1 MNGEDWAE
9 PANSVFRRILPDD
22 CDETTKE
29 RQAIAAS
36 EIADGLQA
44 GKTVEIKNAIIHGPL
59 TLRSMVLESEI
70 TIERSRFIDPLDC
83 SYATFKKPLT
93 LRASVFERGV
103 NLTMATVDK
112 DILLEKATF
121 KEKVDFSWVKVIGN
135 VQATETMFEGEADFG
150 SAQIG
155 SQAVFTEAEFK
166 KDVSFNTAQIDG
178 PVFFDP
184 AIFEGE
190 VDFVSARMGS
200 DAVFTEAEFSQGAS
214 FNRARIE
221 KNAFFDAAIFEGE
234 VDFVSARMGS
244 DAVFT
249 EAKFKKDVS
258 FNTAQIDGPVF
269 FDPAIFE
276 GEVDFVSAR
285 MGSDAVFRGARFSQ
299 GASFNRA
306 RIEKNAFFDPA
317 IFEGEVDFVSTRIG
331 SDAQFTEATFR
342 QYAGFVRM
350 HVEGDLFLDGASFE
364 KDVSFQNSRFGTAF
378 FCPSDKSAATCYF
391 QRTSKID
398 WMGCT
403 YDRIH
408 PTSAWKDLMD
418 RLDPYDRQP
427 YTQLEEV
434 FRRSGEDHLAKAVY
448 LERKHREYKERIKPN
463 LWKQPHKLLGDLF
476 LHWLTGYGV
485 QLWRLPLFMLG
496 LVLLWMFVFWQDKA
510 LEPKGEDCVI
520 VVNGTSVKLQPSAK
534 DKDMPGLASAFWVSV
549 RTFLPVEIPAG
560 SRWKPSTRAMWQG
573 PLSMTYE
580 TFATFLKLFGWILV
594 PVGVA
599 GLTGLLKR

>member
-155 SQAVFTEAEFK
+155 SQAVFTEAE
-166 KDVSFNTAQIDG
+166 
-178 PVFFDP
+178 
-184 AIFEGE
+184 
-190 VDFVSARMGS
+190 
-200 DAVFTEAEFSQGAS
+200 
-214 FNRARIE
+214 
-221 KNAFFDAAIFEGE
+221 
-234 VDFVSARMGS
+234 
-244 DAVFT
+244 
-249 EAKFKKDVS
+249 FKKDVS